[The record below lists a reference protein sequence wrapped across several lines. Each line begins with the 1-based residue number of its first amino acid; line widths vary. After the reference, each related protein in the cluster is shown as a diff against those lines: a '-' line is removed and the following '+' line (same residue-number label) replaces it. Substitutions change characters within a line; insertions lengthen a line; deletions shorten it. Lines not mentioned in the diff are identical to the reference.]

1 MRDEAR
7 LVGLLYRTD
16 WTRLR
21 LSARLSDGSTV
32 VIAPG
37 RRYRFEAAGYATGC
51 DGGRPTICRTADV
64 LLPRTGGRTPGAA
77 FHNRGCRCHRQH
89 DGAGLP
95 EGPGKVVGCG
105 GLPQVFEHAGEIA
118 DDRHAGLPV
127 GGFDFGSQGAIP
139 EATEGVF
146 AGKRTPGG
154 VQHLV
159 RAGGGAQSQRGEQWT
174 RRYARLAA
182 QQVRPR
188 PRIAPG
194 SSTAR
199 RMPGWP
205 RPSTRAQSW
214 RTGKGR
220 THLEQPEPVRSL
232 ERLPFRPVMRTE
244 LAHPRGPGIELLT
257 ISVRARGRCS
267 DRMHAVPGIQVAPGR
282 AFSARLKSRPDADR
296 PAGGVGG
303 CLSTQPATWR
313 GGSGPRADGHR
324 HRRATAGQAG
334 VRPPAALS
342 R

>member
-139 EATEGVF
+139 EATEGSLLATARQVASSTSF
-146 AGKRTPGG
+146 GLGAARSLNAAGSGRAVTPG
-154 VQHLV
+154 
-159 RAGGGAQSQRGEQWT
+159 S
-174 RRYARLAA
+174 
-182 QQVRPR
+182 P
-188 PRIAPG
+188 
-194 SSTAR
+194 
-199 RMPGWP
+199 
-205 RPSTRAQSW
+205 PS
-214 RTGKGR
+214 
-220 THLEQPEPVRSL
+220 RS
-232 ERLPFRPVMRTE
+232 
-244 LAHPRGPGIELLT
+244 G
-257 ISVRARGRCS
+257 RGR
-267 DRMHAVPGIQVAPGR
+267 G
-282 AFSARLKSRPDADR
+282 
-296 PAGGVGG
+296 
-303 CLSTQPATWR
+303 
-313 GGSGPRADGHR
+313 
-324 HRRATAGQAG
+324 
-334 VRPPAALS
+334 
-342 R
+342 